1 MDLELINQ
9 LHAEIN
15 YKDLEKAEVVYKQE
29 LISLAKNKDYQ
40 KVLDLSYKIGFLF
53 KQKAYGVKCSL
64 PTGYSLFLLNQ
75 NEGFSYQRHESFKI
89 ELFHF
94 FRPDQTTFCYLAP
107 YNKFLETSSKQNLE
121 DFHVNKNGAHDR
133 HCIKPK
139 TGDVVIIKNIG
150 DVHTVIGGVF
160 EEFANTSL
168 DHVTRI
174 FDQNKDKQ
182 VVLEPRQAILKRL
195 LNENYNFPM
204 RIINTSDEGEFKYRS
219 VLSQDYSSSVEYD
232 LFNTTALAAKHL
244 KIQNNALLD
253 TKDKWFSVLNVG
265 EQELEVRLHN
275 AIIYLNKLGSVI
287 IPPHVNLGVRA
298 NDAHVIMCGIPELLF

>member
-9 LHAEIN
+9 LHSEIN

-40 KVLDLSYKIGFLF
+40 KLLDLSYKVGFLF

-121 DFHVNKNGAHDR
+121 AFHVNKKGAHDR

-139 TGDVVIIKNIG
+139 TGDVVIVKNIG
-150 DVHTVIGGVF
+150 DIP
-160 EEFANTSL
+160 
-168 DHVTRI
+168 I
-174 FDQNKDKQ
+174 
-182 VVLEPRQAILKRL
+182 
-195 LNENYNFPM
+195 
-204 RIINTSDEGEFKYRS
+204 
-219 VLSQDYSSSVEYD
+219 
-232 LFNTTALAAKHL
+232 LAAICSIPGNPFSKL
-244 KIQNNALLD
+244 SSIILSASKMFFWSLLD
-253 TKDKWFSVLNVG
+253 NLKCRSEIFS
-265 EQELEVRLHN
+265 
-275 AIIYLNKLGSVI
+275 
-287 IPPHVNLGVRA
+287 
-298 NDAHVIMCGIPELLF
+298 LLSFSIK